1 MISAWRAHSI
11 CVEKYDWVPVS
22 KDSPARIRASPQ
34 PLCLVC
40 GGILLILLDLQYV
53 RFLSSHYL
61 RRLKRQ
67 MSKAFVAVS
76 TEFLSTI

>member
-1 MISAWRAHSI
+1 MLRNITGYRFQKIRLPESVPRHNRYAWS
-11 CVEKYDWVPVS
+11 V
-22 KDSPARIRASPQ
+22 
-34 PLCLVC
+34 
-40 GGILLILLDLQYV
+40 GGVLLILLDLQYV